1 MYVRQWGLITHNFS
15 SVSPWVAHFAGRIP
29 VNSVSAKRVL
39 DYACGSGRHT
49 LYLAELGYQVLAVD
63 IDSSSMQTIKYC
75 QPDAIELRCIDLEMA
90 EFAFDPKLEKYSGII
105 VTNYLYR
112 PHLDKILDLLDEG
125 GILIYETFA
134 MGNEAF
140 GKPSN
145 PNFLLREN
153 ELLEVVLAK
162 KSFHINAF
170 ENGYVEDPK
179 PAMIQRICA
188 VKT

>member
-1 MYVRQWGLITHNFS
+1 MFVRQWGLITHNFS
-15 SVSPWVAHFAGRIP
+15 SVSPWVAHFAGQIP
-29 VNSVSAKRVL
+29 LNSESKRVL

-49 LYLAELGYQVLAVD
+49 IYLAELGHQVLAVD
-63 IDSSSMQTIKYC
+63 LRLPNLQNMKHC
-75 QPDAIELRCIDLEMA
+75 QPNSIELCCMDLEME
-90 EFAFDPKLEKYSGII
+90 EFAFDPQLEKFSGLV

-125 GILIYETFA
+125 GVLIYETFA

-145 PNFLLREN
+145 PDFLLREN

-162 KSFHINAF
+162 QSFHINAF
-170 ENGYVEDPK
+170 ESGFVEDPK

-188 VKT
+188 VRT

>member
-1 MYVRQWGLITHNFS
+1 LITHNLSKVS
-15 SVSPWVAHFAGRIP
+15 SWVAHFAGRIP
-29 VNSVSAKRVL
+29 LKSGSKRVL

-49 LYLAELGYQVLAVD
+49 VYFAELGYQVLGVD
-63 IDSSSMQTIKYC
+63 IQLPSLPTLNDC
-75 QPDAIELRCIDLEMA
+75 QPNTIELRCMDLEME
-90 EFAFDPKLEKYSGII
+90 EFAFDPQLEKFSGLI

-112 PHLDKILDLLDEG
+112 PHLDKMLDLLDEG
-125 GILIYETFA
+125 GVLIYETFA
-134 MGNEAF
+134 MGNETF

-145 PNFLLREN
+145 PNFLLQEN

-162 KSFHINAF
+162 KSFHILAF
-170 ENGYVEDPK
+170 ESGYVEDPK

>member
-1 MYVRQWGLITHNFS
+1 MFVRQWGLITHNIS
-15 SVSPWVAHFAGRIP
+15 TVSPWVAKFADRI
-29 VNSVSAKRVL
+29 SLKSGSKRVL

-49 LYLAELGYQVLAVD
+49 AYLAELGYRVLAVD
-63 IDSSSMQTIKYC
+63 IQLPSLQTLNNC
-75 QPDAIELRCIDLEMA
+75 QPNAIELRCMDLEM
-90 EFAFDPKLEKYSGII
+90 EQFAFDPQLEKFSGLI

-125 GILIYETFA
+125 GVLIYETFA
-134 MGNEAF
+134 IGNEAF

-145 PNFLLREN
+145 PNFLLLEN

-162 KSFHINAF
+162 KSFHVHAF
-170 ENGYVEDPK
+170 ESGYVEDPK